1 MGLKSKHL
9 VYSNK
14 NDPEDQIII
23 HDERSAKALERI
35 LVKQASPWIK
45 KELQLEAATPVPP
58 PAPPKKVAGAE
69 TPPKP
74 KPVLTGAERRIQH
87 RFEVDLRII
96 LISKGKSFRSISK
109 DVSLGGMKLKNKIPP
124 EFTGEKC
131 VAYISNLDSKE
142 NIEVTCQVFSD
153 PKDPCRLQFADAQ
166 AEQLQLLNQWLIA
179 NESLK
184 KIA

>member
-1 MGLKSKHL
+1 MGSKSKHW

-14 NDPEDQIII
+14 NNPEDQIII
-23 HDERSAKALERI
+23 QDERSAKALEQI
-35 LVKQASPWIK
+35 LVKQVSPWIK
-45 KELQLEAATPVPP
+45 KEIQALGTTPVPP
-58 PAPPKKVAGAE
+58 PAPPKKVAAAE
-69 TPPKP
+69 PPPKI

-131 VAYISNLDSKE
+131 IAYISNLDSKE

-166 AEQLQLLNQWLIA
+166 TEQLKLLNQWLIS

-184 KIA
+184 KSA